1 MKMDYF
7 QIAWAFQKYSPY
19 LQLFNYHLKKM
30 EEKGSFRKHYKRF
43 QPPPQICPDGA
54 GKPIGFNSCL
64 TAFLAFVG
72 MYQIS
77 IILIALYHK
86 SYLFYKNVS

>member
-7 QIAWAFQKYSPY
+7 IVSWGFQKYSPY
-19 LQLFNYHLKKM
+19 LPLFNYHLKKM
-30 EEKGSFRKHYKRF
+30 EEQGLIRKYHEKF
-43 QPPPQICPDGA
+43 QPSPQICPDGA

-86 SYLFYKNVS
+86 SYLFYNNVS